1 MIEGQVHGTRQSAA
15 GRSMERRGPGI
26 PSLQLVHQ
34 AHGNTLAQRKSQKRQ
49 EREEE
54 AGSG

>member
-1 MIEGQVHGTRQSAA
+1 MIEGQVHGTQQSAA

-54 AGSG
+54 AGLG